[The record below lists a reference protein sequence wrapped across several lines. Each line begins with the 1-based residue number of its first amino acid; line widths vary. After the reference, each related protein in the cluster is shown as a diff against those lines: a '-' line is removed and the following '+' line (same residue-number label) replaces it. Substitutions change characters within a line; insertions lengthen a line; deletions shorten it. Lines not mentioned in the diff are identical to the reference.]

1 MPMTTIRMADDR
13 YARFGDIAVLC
24 FLVVQ
29 GLDGALTYLGVT
41 AWGLSIEGNPLI
53 STAMHH
59 AGWATGLAAA
69 KLIAVG
75 FGIILHL
82 QRVHHLVAIL
92 TVFYVGAAIVPW
104 TALFL
109 TH

>member
-1 MPMTTIRMADDR
+1 MTSAIQTAADDR
-13 YARFGDIAVLC
+13 YARFGDVAVLC

-29 GLDGALTYLGVT
+29 ALDGVLTYLGVT

-69 KLIAVG
+69 KLVAVA
-75 FGIILHL
+75 FGIVLHL

-109 TH
+109 SH